1 MLILTEG
8 SFPWWTRL
16 GLEYPEL
23 LTIALVAVFA
33 VGSCF
38 GSFLNVCIWRLP
50 LGESIVSVPSHCTKC
65 GYEIRWYDNIPIFSY
80 LVLRGRCRNCREP
93 YSPRYLIVEALTGAL
108 FVAVFLK
115 VGLTSQPPAMLAL
128 YWVMVMLCVTTSW
141 IDVEHRLI
149 PDATTLPALLFGLAV
164 GTAFPSTQGCDTYPA
179 ALLRA
184 AAGAAIPGILLTIFT
199 IAGRLAVRRE
209 VLGWGDVKF
218 AAAAGALLGAAG
230 ALFCVATGA
239 LAGTVYGIA
248 LALTRKRSMKHLAI
262 PFGPFLAGG
271 ALVWIFFGEKV
282 LRWYLSLLRLAQ

>member
-65 GYEIRWYDNIPIFSY
+65 GYEIRWYDNIPIISY

-93 YSPRYLIVEALTGAL
+93 YSPRYLIVEALTGLL

-115 VGLTSQPPAMLAL
+115 VGVCPFGE
-128 YWVMVMLCVTTSW
+128 LCG
-141 IDVEHRLI
+141 E
-149 PDATTLPALLFGLAV
+149 
-164 GTAFPSTQGCDTYPA
+164 
-179 ALLRA
+179 
-184 AAGAAIPGILLTIFT
+184 IFR
-199 IAGRLAVRRE
+199 IESFRVCFE
-209 VLGWGDVKF
+209 VL
-218 AAAAGALLGAAG
+218 LLPTRVVFEVRPS
-230 ALFCVATGA
+230 LFEFVQLHIGYDAFRSEVLEAVYDSTSFGYATSTPA
-239 LAGTVYGIA
+239 
-248 LALTRKRSMKHLAI
+248 RSA
-262 PFGPFLAGG
+262 
-271 ALVWIFFGEKV
+271 
-282 LRWYLSLLRLAQ
+282 SLCSCTLYIVPT

>member
-50 LGESIVSVPSHCTKC
+50 LGESIVSVPSH
-65 GYEIRWYDNIPIFSY
+65 EIRWYDNIPIISY
-80 LVLRGRCRNCREP
+80 LVLRGRCRNCHEP
-93 YSPRYLIVEALTGAL
+93 YSPRYLIVEALTGLL

-115 VGLTSQPPAMLAL
+115 VGLSAQPPATLAL
-128 YWVMVMLCVTTSW
+128 YWVMVLLCVTTSW

-149 PDATTLPALLFGLAV
+149 PDATTYPALLFGLAV
-164 GTAFPSTQGCDTYPA
+164 GTAFPSVQGCDTYPA

-184 AAGAAIPGILLTIFT
+184 VLGAAVPGVLLALFAV
-199 IAGRLAVRRE
+199 AGRLAAKRE
-209 VLGWGDVKF
+209 VLGWGDGKV

-230 ALFCVATGA
+230 ALFSVAAGA
-239 LAGTVYGIA
+239 LAGTVYGIV
-248 LALTRKRSMKHLAI
+248 LALSRKRSMKHLTI

-271 ALVWIFFGEKV
+271 ALVWIFFGEKL
-282 LRWYLSLLRLAQ
+282 LRGYLSLLRLAQ

>member
-65 GYEIRWYDNIPIFSY
+65 GYEIRWYDNIPIISY
-80 LVLRGRCRNCREP
+80 LRGRCRNCREP
-93 YSPRYLIVEALTGAL
+93 YSPRYLIVEALTGLL

-115 VGLTSQPPAMLAL
+115 VGLSAQPPATLAL
-128 YWVMVMLCVTTSW
+128 YWVMVLLCVTTSW

-149 PDATTLPALLFGLAV
+149 PDATTYPALLFGLAV
-164 GTAFPSTQGCDTYPA
+164 GTAFPSVQGCDTYPA

-184 AAGAAIPGILLTIFT
+184 VLGAAVPGVLLALFAV
-199 IAGRLAVRRE
+199 AGRLAAKRE

-230 ALFCVATGA
+230 ALFSVAAGA

-248 LALTRKRSMKHLAI
+248 LALSRKRSMKHLTI

-271 ALVWIFFGEKV
+271 ALVWIFFGEKL
-282 LRWYLSLLRLAQ
+282 LRGYLSLLRLAQ

>member
-1 MLILTEG
+1 MLILTEET
-8 SFPWWTRL
+8 FRWWTRL

-23 LTIALVAVFA
+23 LTIALVSVF
-33 VGSCF
+33 VFGSCL

-50 LGESIVSVPSHCTKC
+50 LGESIVSAPSHCTKC
-65 GYEIRWYDNIPIFSY
+65 GYEIRWYDNIPIVSY

-93 YSPRYLIVEALTGAL
+93 YSPRYLIVEALTGLL

-115 VGLTSQPPAMLAL
+115 VGLTAQPPALLAL
-128 YWVMVMLCVTTSW
+128 YWTMVLLCITTSW

-149 PDATTLPALLFGLAV
+149 PDATTCPALLFGLAV
-164 GTAFPSTQGCDTYPA
+164 STAFPSAQGCESHLA

-184 AAGAAIPGILLTIFT
+184 VVGAAVPGGLLALF
-199 IAGRLAVRRE
+199 AFFGKLAAKRE

-230 ALFCVATGA
+230 SLFCVAAGA
-239 LAGTVYGIA
+239 LAGTVFGIGFA
-248 LALTRKRSMKHLAI
+248 LCRKRSMRRLAV

-271 ALVWIFFGEKV
+271 ALLWIFFGEKL
-282 LRWYLSLLRLAQ
+282 LRWYLSFLRLAQ

>member
-65 GYEIRWYDNIPIFSY
+65 GYEIRWYDNIPIISY

-93 YSPRYLIVEALTGAL
+93 YSPRYLIVEALTGLL

-115 VGLTSQPPAMLAL
+115 VGLSAQPPATLAL
-128 YWVMVMLCVTTSW
+128 YWVMVLLCVTTSW

-149 PDATTLPALLFGLAV
+149 PDATTYPALLF
-164 GTAFPSTQGCDTYPA
+164 PA
-179 ALLRA
+179 
-184 AAGAAIPGILLTIFT
+184 
-199 IAGRLAVRRE
+199 
-209 VLGWGDVKF
+209 
-218 AAAAGALLGAAG
+218 
-230 ALFCVATGA
+230 
-239 LAGTVYGIA
+239 
-248 LALTRKRSMKHLAI
+248 
-262 PFGPFLAGG
+262 
-271 ALVWIFFGEKV
+271 
-282 LRWYLSLLRLAQ
+282 